1 VALQVLSRYGHEDL
15 PWLKLTSRRNS
26 RNMYITEVGS
36 GAIEG
41 VPSIRDRLR

>member
-1 VALQVLSRYGHEDL
+1 VALQVLSLYGHEDL
-15 PWLKLTSRRNS
+15 HWLRVNRRRNS